1 MSANI
6 RDLAAPLNADSLSVL
21 QKAANTVRVL
31 SMDGVQAANSGH
43 PGMPMGMADVAAL
56 LWTRYMEHSPSN
68 PNWADRDRFILS
80 AGHGSMLIYS
90 LLHLTGYDL
99 PLSELKNFRQWDS
112 KTPGHPEY
120 GHTPGV
126 ETTTGPLGQGISNSV
141 GFALA
146 EQWLAKR
153 FNRNDISIVDHYTY
167 VIASDGDLMEGISHE
182 ACSFAGHLGLNKLIV
197 LYDDNNISIDGPT
210 SLSFSEDVLKRYES
224 YGWHIQRIDGHDF
237 TAIDNAIR
245 AAREEQSRPSII
257 ACQTTI
263 GKGSPNR
270 GGTAKAHGEPLGEDE
285 VVLSKQTLG
294 WPEDSQ
300 FLIPDDIA
308 EFMGSC
314 VANGKA
320 LEDKW
325 QKTAGLYRESYP
337 QEWAEFQAMLAN
349 ELPAGWDSDLP
360 EYEEGQA
367 LASRAASGKVLDA
380 ISPKIPQLIGGS
392 ADLTPSNKT
401 FPKGETGI
409 TPEDFSG
416 RYIHFGVREH
426 GMGAIMNGMALHG
439 GTIPYGGT
447 FLVFSDYMR
456 GSIRLAALMGSQVVY
471 VFTHD
476 SIGLGEDGPTH
487 QPVEHLNSLRAIP
500 NLAVFRPGDAIETAA
515 AWRNALERKNGP
527 SALVLS
533 RQKLPTLHAPA
544 NASAAMDKASKG
556 AYLLVEHDSADL
568 AIIST
573 GSELHI
579 AKATGDLLA
588 ERGVKANIVSMPC
601 AELFAAQPES
611 YRQSVLPDS
620 LTARVAVEAGSTMFW
635 HQHVGP
641 KGAIIGIDRFGAS
654 APYQQIYEALGLT
667 AENIAKVAGEVVG
680 R

>member
-6 RDLAAPLNADSLSVL
+6 RNLNAALTRDDIDVL
-21 QKAANTVRVL
+21 QKAANTIRVL

-56 LWTRYMEHSPSN
+56 LWTRYMEHSPGN
-68 PNWADRDRFILS
+68 PNWADRDRFVLS

-99 PLSELKNFRQWDS
+99 PLEELKNFRQWDS

-120 GHTPGV
+120 GHTAGV
-126 ETTTGPLGQGISNSV
+126 ETTTGPLGQGVSSAV

-146 EQWLAKR
+146 EKWLAAR
-153 FNRNDISIVDHYTY
+153 FNRDDLPIVNHYTY

-182 ACSFAGHLGLNKLIV
+182 ASSLAGHLGLNKLIV

-224 YGWHIQRIDGHDF
+224 YGWHIQKIDGHNFAEIDE
-237 TAIDNAIR
+237 AIS
-245 AAREEQSRPSII
+245 AARAEGSRPSII
-257 ACQTTI
+257 ACETTI

-270 GGTAKAHGEPLGEDE
+270 GGTAKAHGEPLGPDE
-285 VVLSKQTLG
+285 VVLSKKALG

-300 FLIPDDIA
+300 FLIPDDVA
-308 EFMGSC
+308 SFMNSC

-320 LEDKW
+320 FEERWEKLG
-325 QKTAGLYRESYP
+325 AAYRERYAD
-337 QEWAEFQAMLAN
+337 EWNEFQAMLAN

-360 EYEEGQA
+360 QYEEGQA

-380 ISPKIPQLIGGS
+380 ISPRIPQLIGGS

-401 FPKGETGI
+401 FPKQEKGI

-426 GMGAIMNGMALHG
+426 GMAAIMNGMALHG

-456 GSIRLAALMGSQVVY
+456 GSIRLAALMGTQVIY

-500 NLAVFRPGDAIETAA
+500 NLAVIRPGDAVETAA
-515 AWRNALERKNGP
+515 AWRSALKRKNGP

-533 RQKLPTLHAPA
+533 RQKLPTLHSPA
-544 NASAAMDKASKG
+544 NA
-556 AYLLVEHDSADL
+556 AD
-568 AIIST
+568 
-573 GSELHI
+573 GS
-579 AKATGDLLA
+579 DMA
-588 ERGVKANIVSMPC
+588 EKR
-601 AELFAAQPES
+601 
-611 YRQSVLPDS
+611 RLPPRE
-620 LTARVAVEAGSTMFW
+620 T
-635 HQHVGP
+635 
-641 KGAIIGIDRFGAS
+641 
-654 APYQQIYEALGLT
+654 
-667 AENIAKVAGEVVG
+667 
-680 R
+680 